1 MKDSGSVKHDP
12 LDVLGFMSRGG
23 RNGGSVSKDRDS
35 TINLGLR
42 SLALDIP
49 LAALA
54 NNMLNV
60 RLNLS
65 LALNNAELPGSE
77 LHLRENFIDAV
88 NITRIACK

>member
-1 MKDSGSVKHDP
+1 
-12 LDVLGFMSRGG
+12 MSRGG
-23 RNGGSVSKDRDS
+23 RIGGSVLKDRDS
-35 TINLGLR
+35 TINLGLQN
-42 SLALDIP
+42 LALDIP

-60 RLNLS
+60 RLKLS
-65 LALNNAELPGSE
+65 LALINVELPGSE

>member
-1 MKDSGSVKHDP
+1 
-12 LDVLGFMSRGG
+12 MSRG
-23 RNGGSVSKDRDS
+23 RRIGGSISKDRES
-35 TINLGLR
+35 TTNLGLH

-60 RLNLS
+60 RLKLL
-65 LALNNAELPGSE
+65 LALNYVELPGSE
-77 LHLRENFIDAV
+77 LHLRKNFIDAV